1 MKALT
6 ANARILARVVLMPT
20 DSAAGAVAAGL
31 FKTVTPVFIKDYIPF
46 GSSAPELAGVAFGAG
61 LVVQLL
67 TAPLGVTSNLLVA
80 ERRLAGVVRFALRRQ
95 TAHPA
100 ASIEVI
106 N

>member
-1 MKALT
+1 
-6 ANARILARVVLMPT
+6 
-20 DSAAGAVAAGL
+20 
-31 FKTVTPVFIKDYIPF
+31 
-46 GSSAPELAGVAFGAG
+46 